1 MIDVT
6 RRSILTQIAAGSAAA
21 LSPIAPSSTE
31 AAAPPAGK
39 QAPGVYRY
47 NVGTHEVTVVTDGAR
62 SFPLTESYVVNA
74 PLAEV
79 KKALEAAYLPPDRM
93 IHHYAPVLVNTGS
106 KLILIDTGS
115 GAGAYNQT
123 KGELGQLPYNLAAA
137 GIDLN
142 AIDLVVIS
150 HFHGDHVNGLLDANN
165 KLAFPNA
172 EVLVPAAEWKF
183 WMDDGEMNR
192 ASAGRMADLFKN
204 NRRVFDALGRKVTQY
219 EWDKEIAPGLLP
231 IATLGHC
238 IGHTSYVLSSGN
250 SKVFIQSDV

>member
-6 RRSILTQIAAGSAAA
+6 RRSILTGIAAGSAAA

-74 PLAEV
+74 PIAEV

-115 GAGAYNQT
+115 GPGAYNQT

-165 KLAFPNA
+165 QGFSERRSFSAGGGM
-172 EVLVPAAEWKF
+172 EVL
-183 WMDDGEMNR
+183 DG
-192 ASAGRMADLFKN
+192 
-204 NRRVFDALGRKVTQY
+204 
-219 EWDKEIAPGLLP
+219 
-231 IATLGHC
+231 
-238 IGHTSYVLSSGN
+238 
-250 SKVFIQSDV
+250 